1 MINLEIQ
8 LLKERFFYNLTY
20 ASLIF
25 QQFNPIIKYISF
37 NSLKFCDIEL
47 CPWNFNAGSAPV
59 WTSPICMK
67 TIPWLTHAI
76 YSLYLETDKPKIKS
90 SGMKSLNAK

>member
-47 CPWNFNAGSAPV
+47 CP
-59 WTSPICMK
+59 
-67 TIPWLTHAI
+67 
-76 YSLYLETDKPKIKS
+76 
-90 SGMKSLNAK
+90 